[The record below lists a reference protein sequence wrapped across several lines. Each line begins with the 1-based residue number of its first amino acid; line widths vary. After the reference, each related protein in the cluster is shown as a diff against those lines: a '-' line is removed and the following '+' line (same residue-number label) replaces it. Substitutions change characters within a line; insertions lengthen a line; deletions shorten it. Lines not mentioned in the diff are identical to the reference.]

1 MYICIYVYL
10 SLSLFSL
17 SLSLSLSIMM
27 YVRRHRMRALTKPD
41 ALLVVAACRSH
52 APNPKTLAVPRTPL
66 GR

>member
-1 MYICIYVYL
+1 MYIYL
-10 SLSLFSL
+10 SLSSL